1 MIEICKASAQ
11 CYRAATVDG
20 NNAIFLISE
29 HDEQKLAAD
38 GPLVKNKQLLSLV
51 SRGLDRAEPEPD
63 KRRSRSISVTS

>member
-29 HDEQKLAAD
+29 PDEQKLAAD